1 MTKIN
6 GIFDAAI
13 FYLVAAALAAVV
25 GICFVQVVARYL
37 FSASF
42 TWAEEVS
49 IILLL
54 WATWGAACLGV
65 KKDLH
70 LRVCILDDRL
80 TPRLSIIL
88 RLALNSLAILF
99 MVVIA
104 LTSKIVIKA
113 MANITLMSLPSL
125 PMNVL
130 YTCVPVGCVMM
141 IYYLLRSI
149 AGDFK
154 NLRSLGHLEKR

>member
-1 MTKIN
+1 MARIN
-6 GIFDAAI
+6 AIVDAVL
-13 FYLVAAALAAVV
+13 FYLVAAALATVV

-54 WATWGAACLGV
+54 WSTWGAACLAVKEGV
-65 KKDLH
+65 H

-88 RLALNSLAILF
+88 RLALNCLAIPF

-104 LTSKIVIKA
+104 LTSKIVIRA

-141 IYYLLRSI
+141 IYYLLR
-149 AGDFK
+149 AMADDFRS
-154 NLRSLGHLEKR
+154 LRSLGQEKG